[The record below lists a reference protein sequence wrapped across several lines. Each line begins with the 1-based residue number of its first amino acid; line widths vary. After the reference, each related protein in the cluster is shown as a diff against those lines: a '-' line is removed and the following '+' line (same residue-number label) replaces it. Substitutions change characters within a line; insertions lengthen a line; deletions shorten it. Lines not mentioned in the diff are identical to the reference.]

1 MLQIQNENDYTEIV
15 NQYADMIFRIACQN
29 LSSQTDAQDVVQD
42 VFGKLLKHRQKKFED
57 DEHLKAWLIRVAIN
71 RCRDYGRMKKV
82 RREEAIDKHQIEND
96 MEYQQG
102 QEHSELFEALE
113 CLSAEDRTIVY
124 LYYFEGFT
132 IKEIAHIMKKMQ
144 NTVSSKLTRARKK
157 LKNLLEEP

>member
-1 MLQIQNENDYTEIV
+1 
-15 NQYADMIFRIACQN
+15 
-29 LSSQTDAQDVVQD
+29 
-42 VFGKLLKHRQKKFED
+42 
-57 DEHLKAWLIRVAIN
+57 
-71 RCRDYGRMKKV
+71 MKKV